1 MICWLVFWRWLLCDW
16 VTLRL
21 RRKAHLGPLAPL
33 RLSRGREGEGE
44 GGERKREEEERK
56 RKEVERKRKVEE
68 RERKGE
74 GEGEGEGG
82 EKEKRKERERARAGP
97 RAFGLGALLFSC
109 WGLAFSWK
117 FVPLPFDGLA
127 WPFSFLFHQYFHCN
141 QIPLSGIPSYTLTIY
156 ASSHSTSTGGLRYY

>member
-1 MICWLVFWRWLLCDW
+1 MIFWLFLGMVALRL

-44 GGERKREEEERK
+44 GREGKGKERTGKRERKE
-56 RKEVERKRKVEE
+56 EE

-82 EKEKRKERERARAGP
+82 EKEKRKERERARARARAGP
-97 RAFGLGALLFSC
+97 RAAPL
-109 WGLAFSWK
+109 WPRGLAF
-117 FVPLPFDGLA
+117 
-127 WPFSFLFHQYFHCN
+127 FLLGPCLFLEICTF
-141 QIPLSGIPSYTLTIY
+141 
-156 ASSHSTSTGGLRYY
+156 AF

>member
-1 MICWLVFWRWLLCDW
+1 MIFWAVFLGMVALRL

-56 RKEVERKRKVEE
+56 RKEKE

-82 EKEKRKERERARAGP
+82 GGRAAALGRP
-97 RAFGLGALLFSC
+97 FGLGALLFSC

-156 ASSHSTSTGGLRYY
+156 ASSHSTRTGGLRYY